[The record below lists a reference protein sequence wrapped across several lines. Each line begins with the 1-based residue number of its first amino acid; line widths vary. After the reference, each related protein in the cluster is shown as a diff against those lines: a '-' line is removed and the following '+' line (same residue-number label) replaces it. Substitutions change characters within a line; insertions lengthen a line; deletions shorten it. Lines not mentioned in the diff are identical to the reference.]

1 MRYSLQA
8 VSLVFLTAPA
18 FAQDG
23 DFCVD
28 RPGLGT
34 PACTIGRGQAMV
46 EVGLLGW
53 DHLADGA
60 TVENDLT
67 DGDLLLRVGLD
78 DKTEIQLGIGGH
90 TLARSR
96 DRPSGA
102 VTRIRGIGD
111 AVFGVRHSLTGPG
124 GPIALQ
130 GYVTLPIGRSG
141 IGAGDWGAGVLLPMG
156 YQFPAGFELDLTP
169 ELDAAVNASGTGR
182 HLRWGAVAGLS
193 HAVAPAVTI
202 AGEMGAWRD
211 NDPSGHT
218 TDLRS
223 AVSFAWQAGSDWQL
237 DLEADLGLTAAAPRH
252 SVRLGL
258 ARRF

>member
-1 MRYSLQA
+1 MRYSLLA

-67 DGDLLLRVGLD
+67 YGDLLLRVGLD
-78 DKTEIQLGIGGH
+78 DKTEIQLGIGGY
-90 TLARSR
+90 TSARSR
-96 DRPSGA
+96 DRLSGA

-130 GYVTLPIGRSG
+130 ALRHVAHRAQWNRRGR
-141 IGAGDWGAGVLLPMG
+141 
-156 YQFPAGFELDLTP
+156 
-169 ELDAAVNASGTGR
+169 
-182 HLRWGAVAGLS
+182 
-193 HAVAPAVTI
+193 
-202 AGEMGAWRD
+202 
-211 NDPSGHT
+211 
-218 TDLRS
+218 
-223 AVSFAWQAGSDWQL
+223 
-237 DLEADLGLTAAAPRH
+237 LGCGCAAADRT
-252 SVRLGL
+252 SVSCGVRTGPD
-258 ARRF
+258 A